1 LDSRAAATLI
11 IADFGLRIADSYSQ
25 SAIRNPQSEIPMSTF
40 LEKLFGLDGQ
50 VAVVIGGT
58 GVLGGELCKGLAQAG
73 AHVVV
78 AGRSAERG
86 QACVEAIGKLGG
98 TATFIDVDACSRE
111 SVAALLQKT
120 LDGHGRVDALVNCA
134 GVNSPT
140 PYFDITD
147 EEFHRIISTN
157 LLATHLGCQI
167 FGKHMVDAGCGT
179 ILNIGSV
186 TSYRPLSRVFIYSA
200 SKAGVLNL
208 TQNVAREFAPHG
220 VRVNCL
226 CPGFFPAEQNRKIL
240 DKSRVESILRHTPM
254 GRLGDGPEL
263 VGAALLLLAPVAGSF
278 ITGEAIYVDGGFTA
292 MTI

>member
-1 LDSRAAATLI
+1 
-11 IADFGLRIADSYSQ
+11 
-25 SAIRNPQSEIPMSTF
+25 
-40 LEKLFGLDGQ
+40 
-50 VAVVIGGT
+50 VVIGGT

-73 AHVVV
+73 ASVVV

-86 QACVEAIGKLGG
+86 QACALAIQKLGG
-98 TATFIDVDACSRE
+98 KATFAEVDACQRS
-111 SVAALLQKT
+111 SVKALLDKV
-120 LDGHGRVDALVNCA
+120 LGEHGRIDALVNCA
-134 GVNSPT
+134 GVNAPT
-140 PYFDITD
+140 PYFDISD
-147 EEFHRIISTN
+147 EEFSRIIQGN
-157 LLATHLGCQI
+157 LLATHIGCQI
-167 FGKHMVDAGCGT
+167 FGKHMVDAGKGA

-208 TQNVAREFAPHG
+208 TQNVARELAPHG

-263 VGAALLLLAPVAGSF
+263 IGAALLLLSPVAGSF